1 MAYRTLAHIVDH
13 QKGNAMLRKIS
24 GGLLLGLLVLLGLAA
39 CSGEESPAANVDELL
54 SLPDDQPTLLFFF
67 SDG

>member
-1 MAYRTLAHIVDH
+1 
-13 QKGNAMLRKIS
+13 MLRKIS